1 MFTPAELT
9 ANFPTQVDCDAA
21 LARLDI
27 LRGDSDFDSL
37 VATRSA
43 DKMVTTVTQLNASKQ
58 ASEAE
63 VAAYQS
69 VYDSLSAGDVK
80 DSMGRKLY
88 DATHSLTLINRKLES
103 SDIISQKLK
112 TAEATAASNQSADI
126 NTMISE
132 ITTHRAT
139 VPAS

>member
-1 MFTPAELT
+1 
-9 ANFPTQVDCDAA
+9 
-21 LARLDI
+21 
-27 LRGDSDFDSL
+27 
-37 VATRSA
+37 
-43 DKMVTTVTQLNASKQ
+43 
-58 ASEAE
+58 
-63 VAAYQS
+63 
-69 VYDSLSAGDVK
+69 
-80 DSMGRKLY
+80 MGRKLY